1 MSLIQQ
7 TGQDCG
13 NHRGSMNTQRSLHL
27 WLNYFTQEWR
37 HVTVTE
43 VFLILN
49 NGVKQ
54 WCVLVSTLFIIV
66 LPAMLEK
73 TFQDKKDGVYIQS
86 RQDVDLFNVSHFLA
100 RTTSTFVLISELLF
114 EDYSA
119 LLVLSLRESQQT
131 INGTASQPVFRRHP
145 RKLRA
150 LWFDSWTSHGR
161 TRR

>member
-1 MSLIQQ
+1 M
-7 TGQDCG
+7 
-13 NHRGSMNTQRSLHL
+13 
-27 WLNYFTQEWR
+27 
-37 HVTVTE
+37 
-43 VFLILN
+43 
-49 NGVKQ
+49 
-54 WCVLVSTLFIIV
+54 LVSTLFIIV

-131 INGTASQPVFRRHP
+131 INGTASQPDVRRLDVI
-145 RKLRA
+145 RESCVLY
-150 LWFDSWTSHGR
+150 DSILGHHMEGQEDKQENIG
-161 TRR
+161 